1 MYGSVRLLY
10 LLTYYRHLHEP
21 ALGEDDRAQP
31 AAVAAAR
38 VQAWVA
44 TRLPLGCHGANRVRG
59 AYGMPE
65 AGTRTPYV
73 QYVGPWWQVALRLWY
88 AHCHP
93 SLTITTLQYGG
104 RPRRAR
110 VS

>member
-38 VQAWVA
+38 VQACVA
-44 TRLPLGCHGANRVRG
+44 IG
-59 AYGMPE
+59 
-65 AGTRTPYV
+65 
-73 QYVGPWWQVALRLWY
+73 
-88 AHCHP
+88 
-93 SLTITTLQYGG
+93 
-104 RPRRAR
+104 
-110 VS
+110 